1 MPVFTEMTGFT
12 ADFIF
17 LFLSPT
23 SWDLQFNTR
32 KKTNENQASKTII

>member
-1 MPVFTEMTGFT
+1 MKGFT

-23 SWDLQFNTR
+23 SRNLQLDTR
-32 KKTNENQASKTII
+32 KETKENQASKTII